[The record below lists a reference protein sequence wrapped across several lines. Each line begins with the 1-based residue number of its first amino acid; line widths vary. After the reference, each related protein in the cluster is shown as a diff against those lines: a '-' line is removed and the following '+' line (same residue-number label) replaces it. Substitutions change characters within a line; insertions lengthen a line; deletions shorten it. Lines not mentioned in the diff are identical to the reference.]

1 VDPTLP
7 LNLLDKLLISTTA
20 DGVPPLEWTLAASV
34 SGYARGW
41 LDLCDANL
49 VELAEPVEDQFRG
62 CVRLTRKGEHLA
74 RTRLVSDKALEAK
87 AVVER
92 VEASSGYAGN
102 KFFGLI

>member
-1 VDPTLP
+1 MDPALP
-7 LNLLDKLLISTTA
+7 LNLLDKLLICTMA
-20 DGVPPLEWTLAASV
+20 DRVPPLEWTLAASV

-41 LDLCDANL
+41 NDLCDAGL
-49 VELAEPVEDQFRG
+49 VDIADTSDQFRD

-74 RTRLVSDKALEAK
+74 RTRLVSDKVLEAN